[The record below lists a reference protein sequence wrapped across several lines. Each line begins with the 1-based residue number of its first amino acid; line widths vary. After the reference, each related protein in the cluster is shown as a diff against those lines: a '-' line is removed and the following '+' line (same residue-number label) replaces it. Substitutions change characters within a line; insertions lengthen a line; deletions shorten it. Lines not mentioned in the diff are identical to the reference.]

1 MHTVRSASVLCI
13 AWCCTWGITGVAW
26 AQDKAIQPPT
36 EAPAPTW
43 NYSLGLRWHADDLR
57 HPGLRFGPMLGLQ
70 YGRWRL
76 GPVDGENWHRFG
88 QVQQDNSLTYDWLR
102 IHNLRTSLSASIQNL
117 ERDSSLDSVRSGKKT
132 LQAKA
137 SMDYFLPNRWSIGM
151 IVTHDMLDKG
161 GGTALSPNWTYR
173 EPLSDNA
180 TLLFSQSIT
189 WGTAS
194 YWQTR
199 QQRAPDL
206 PAHQGAGLGHWDTSL
221 TYRYRFQPHWVFFSQ
236 AGMGRAIRPV
246 LAAEL
251 SPTFIYSAQLGVI
264 YFSR

>member
-1 MHTVRSASVLCI
+1 MHTFRTAPLACAALCCI
-13 AWCCTWGITGVAW
+13 GGWTCGAQ
-26 AQDKAIQPPT
+26 AQDKGIQPPT
-36 EAPAPTW
+36 ETPPASL
-43 NYSLGLRWHADDLR
+43 NYSLGLRWHADDLK

-76 GPVDGENWHRFG
+76 GPVDGDNWHRFG

-102 IHNLRTSLSASIQNL
+102 LQNVRTSLSASILNL
-117 ERDSSLDSVRSGKKT
+117 ERDSALDNIRSGKKT

-137 SMDYFLPNRWSIGM
+137 NIDYFLPNRWSIGLLT
-151 IVTHDMLDKG
+151 THDMLDKG

-173 EPLSDNA
+173 EPLSNDA

-194 YWQTR
+194 YWQTS
-199 QQRAPDL
+199 QQRAPNL
-206 PAHQGAGLGHWDTSL
+206 PAHQGQGFGHWDTSV
-221 TYRYRFQPHWVFFSQ
+221 TYRHRFQPHWVFFGQ
-236 AGMGRAIRPV
+236 AGVGRALHPV
-246 LAAEL
+246 YAADLAPAY
-251 SPTFIYSAQLGVI
+251 IYSAQLGVI